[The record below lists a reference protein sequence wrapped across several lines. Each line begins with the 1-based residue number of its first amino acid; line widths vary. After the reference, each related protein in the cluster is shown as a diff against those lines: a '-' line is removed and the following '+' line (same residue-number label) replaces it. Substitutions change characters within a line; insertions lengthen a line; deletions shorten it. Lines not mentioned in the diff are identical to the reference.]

1 MESTPTVTAC
11 IRAYIDKAKLGLAGT
26 TDHGIEGATILD
38 YERTARRL
46 EPHFRD
52 VLITDLKPMAIS
64 EWEVAQISEGVS
76 RNAIGKCHRLLNSA
90 CGEAVRMGQIEV
102 NPVTAVKAPKRVKP
116 RPNSLE
122 QEQMRDLTARL
133 LEMDPTP
140 VATAAF
146 LGLHLGLRLGDICG
160 LRWCDV
166 SFDED
171 GIYVRQSI
179 GQGPGGTYV
188 KKPKSAAGER
198 FVPFDSDLTVKVL
211 KRRRAY
217 MVAKCNDLP
226 VDMDQAY
233 VIGNPCGRVH
243 PYACLAAISKQ
254 WAALF
259 DMWGLTGT
267 QGRRVTFH
275 DLRHSSV
282 TAAIE
287 ASGDGAVESIAAN
300 HGHSDVTMTL
310 NVYGSATSTGKRL
323 AAHAAGEHTRPVPR
337 PRKEADVLPL
347 ATHGHDRVDT
357 YMRAN
362 TLRSPTDHPYA
373 HGRAG
378 TAAIVF
384 RMGHA

>member
-1 MESTPTVTAC
+1 
-11 IRAYIDKAKLGLAGT
+11 
-26 TDHGIEGATILD
+26 
-38 YERTARRL
+38 
-46 EPHFRD
+46 
-52 VLITDLKPMAIS
+52 
-64 EWEVAQISEGVS
+64 
-76 RNAIGKCHRLLNSA
+76 
-90 CGEAVRMGQIEV
+90 
-102 NPVTAVKAPKRVKP
+102 
-116 RPNSLE
+116 
-122 QEQMRDLTARL
+122 
-133 LEMDPTP
+133 
-140 VATAAF
+140 
-146 LGLHLGLRLGDICG
+146 
-160 LRWCDV
+160 
-166 SFDED
+166 
-171 GIYVRQSI
+171 
-179 GQGPGGTYV
+179 
-188 KKPKSAAGER
+188 
-198 FVPFDSDLTVKVL
+198 
-211 KRRRAY
+211 
-217 MVAKCNDLP
+217 
-226 VDMDQAY
+226 
-233 VIGNPCGRVH
+233 
-243 PYACLAAISKQ
+243 
-254 WAALF
+254 
-259 DMWGLTGT
+259 MWGLTGT

-323 AAHAAGEHTRPVPR
+323 AAHAAGEYMRPVPR